1 LAAHAGTLKE
11 VEVSVFRKVLSL
23 ALIWLLTLQTSRSVQ
38 AEGLAQMAPAQAAAE
53 NPRPVQANA
62 PPSLEELAKASS
74 IEIAAWAEQHT
85 FDQKAIKARI
95 ESLKQESKNR
105 ENAFK
110 TFTKSAEKQIEQN
123 EKELEKLR
131 TDSQET
137 QGKRKRVLC
146 ENAKIRKDVTEKA
159 FDFLQKEIADDV
171 QVAKLDLASKW
182 RAESRQIDQKIADGT
197 INDRR
202 YGDVMNIGNRSTQK
216 PFKDQA
222 DDQAWG
228 KKEIDQA
235 SASKLFP
242 ERIKDPVVT
251 EYVSRLAANLA
262 LNSDLQVPLN
272 TYVVQQELKKDGRVV
287 LGDDGQPEQ
296 VANAMALPG
305 GYLIIFAGIIL
316 ESENES
322 ELAGVIAHEMSHCA
336 ARHAHRMQG
345 KGRTFGILQLA
356 ASIGLS
362 IFAPGL
368 FQAASYLGYYLKGL
382 LLQAIFQGMGL
393 IFTLDA
399 LGVSREFE
407 LEADQLGMQY
417 AWKSGY
423 DPEGFIRLFDHMSQ
437 KEGHAS
443 STSFFSTHPA
453 FGDRIEKALM
463 EYKALHAGDSPNRRY
478 IVDSSE
484 FQAVKERLRKSLQK
498 TEQEI
503 QEEVKKPSLKG
514 SEPSPAEC
522 EEILKDAPCDPAAP
536 ER

>member
-1 LAAHAGTLKE
+1 VKE
-11 VEVSVFRKVLSL
+11 VEVSVFRKVLSS

-38 AEGLAQMAPAQAAAE
+38 AESLAQMAPARAAAE
-53 NPRPVQANA
+53 NHRPVQANA
-62 PPSLEELAKASS
+62 PPSLEELVKASS
-74 IEIAAWAEQHT
+74 IKIAAWAEQYT

-110 TFTKSAEKQIEQN
+110 AFTKSAEKQVERS
-123 EKELEKLR
+123 EKELVKLKA
-131 TDSQET
+131 DDKET
-137 QGKRKRVLC
+137 QKKRKRIQC
-146 ENAKIRKDVTEKA
+146 EIAKIRKDVTEKA
-159 FDFLQKEIADDV
+159 FEFLQREIADDV

-182 RAESRQIDQKIADGT
+182 RAESRQIDRKIADGT

-202 YGDVMNIGNRSTQK
+202 CGDVMNIGHRTTRK

-453 FGDRIEKALM
+453 FGDRIESALK
-463 EYKALHAGDSPNRRY
+463 EYKALHAADSPDRRY

-503 QEEVKKPSLKG
+503 REEYKKPSLRG

-522 EEILKDAPCDPAAP
+522 EEILKDAPRAHAAP